1 MKKKRLPLGVQDFRL
16 MREDNNIYI
25 DKTELIYQLLT
36 EGYYYFLSRPRRF
49 GKSLLLSTLKEIF
62 SGSKELFKGLWIEDK
77 WDWSQTHP
85 IVHISFAAAGFK
97 EIGLARSVNSIIN
110 RCAASNNIILTE
122 ESNAFRFRELLEKL
136 NAKKGKV
143 VVLIDEYDKPII
155 DYIDNI
161 PQADENRDILR
172 DFYVVLKD
180 NPQYLRF
187 VFITGITKFSKVS
200 IFSAL
205 NHLTDI
211 TLNDTYASLL
221 GYTQEELE
229 SSFKEYMP
237 QAMKANEMT
246 EPELLD
252 ALKFWY
258 NGYSWDGETKMYNP
272 FSIIN
277 FFNDKSFK
285 NFWFSTGTPTFLTIL
300 ARQQQFYDLSDIEAD
315 QTGFDTFDVDNLNAQ
330 ATMFQTG
337 YLTIKKYD
345 FKNQI
350 YTLSYPNNE
359 VRKAFLAYM
368 IEAYS
373 FVQVNNVS
381 PIVIKMKRAFE
392 RKDIEM
398 VIELVNKMF
407 SNIPYSI
414 FDGTSEKYFH
424 SLMHLLLHYL
434 GTNIESEVNT
444 NKGRLD
450 SVVQTP
456 QYIYILEFKFDKSA
470 QVALDDIE
478 KRGYVEKYSHSQK
491 EIIGVGIN
499 FSSKKKCINEWKI
512 KEPKK

>member
-1 MKKKRLPLGVQDFRL
+1 
-16 MREDNNIYI
+16 
-25 DKTELIYQLLT
+25 LLT

-49 GKSLLLSTLKEIF
+49 GKSLLLSTLAEIF
-62 SGSKELFKGLWIEDK
+62 KGSKELFEGLWIEDK
-77 WDWSQTHP
+77 WDWTKTNP
-85 IVHISFAAAGFK
+85 VIHISFAAVGFK
-97 EIGLARSVNSIIN
+97 EIGL
-110 RCAASNNIILTE
+110 NNAIKGIL
-122 ESNAFRFRELLEKL
+122 NAHAQEYDITLSSEGNAQRFRELLQKIH
-136 NAKKGKV
+136 AKQGRV

-161 PQADENRDILR
+161 PQANENRDILR
-172 DFYVVLKD
+172 EFYIVLKD
-180 NPQYLRF
+180 NQQYLKF
-187 VFITGITKFSKVS
+187 VFLTGITKFSKVS

-211 TLNDTYASLL
+211 SMNDSYAALL

-229 SSFKEYMP
+229 SSFKEYIP
-237 QAMKANEMT
+237 QAMTAHNMT
-246 EPELLD
+246 EPQLLH

-258 NGYSWDGETKMYNP
+258 NGYSWDGKIKMYNP

-300 ARQQQFYDLSDIEAD
+300 VRQQQFYDLEDMETDETA
-315 QTGFDTFDVDNLNAQ
+315 FDTFDVENLNAQ
-330 ATMFQTG
+330 AVMFQTG

-345 FKNQI
+345 FRNQI
-350 YTLSYPNNE
+350 YTLGYPNNE

-368 IEAYS
+368 LEAYS

-381 PIVIKMKRAFE
+381 PTFIKMQRAFE
-392 RKDIEM
+392 RKDLET
-398 VIELVNKMF
+398 VIELINKMF
-407 SNIPYSI
+407 ANIPYQI

-424 SLMHLLLHYL
+424 SLVHLMLHYL
-434 GTNIESEVNT
+434 GTNIESEINT

-470 QVALDDIE
+470 QIALDDIE
-478 KRGYVEKYSHSQK
+478 KRGYTEKYLHSGK
-491 EIIGVGIN
+491 EIIAVGIN
-499 FSSKKKCINEWKI
+499 FSSKKKCIDDWLP
-512 KEPKK
+512 KEISK

>member
-1 MKKKRLPLGVQDFRL
+1 MSKKRLPLGVQDFPL

-36 EGYYYFLSRPRRF
+36 EGYSYILTRPRRF

-77 WDWSQTHP
+77 WDWTKTNP
-85 IVHISFAAAGFK
+85 VVHISFAAAGFK
-97 EIGLARSVNSIIN
+97 EIGLE
-110 RCAASNNIILTE
+110 AAIDEILNFLAIEHNITLTNK
-122 ESNAFRFRELLEKL
+122 SNASRFKELLQKL
-136 NAKKGKV
+136 QAKQGRV

-161 PQADENRDILR
+161 PQANENRDILR

-211 TLNDTYASLL
+211 SMNDGYATLL
-221 GYTQEELE
+221 GYTQSELE

-237 QAMKANEMT
+237 QAMKANDMT
-246 EPELLD
+246 EPQLLD

-258 NGYSWDGETKMYNP
+258 NGYSWDGQTRMYNP

-300 ARQQQFYDLSDIEAD
+300 ARQQQFYDLEDIETD
-315 QTGFDTFDVDNLNAQ
+315 QTAFDTFDVENLNAQ
-330 ATMFQTG
+330 AVMFQTG
-337 YLTIKKYD
+337 YLTVKKFD
-345 FKNQI
+345 FRDQI
-350 YTLSYPNNE
+350 YTLGYPNNE

-381 PIVIKMKRAFE
+381 PTVIKMKRAFE
-392 RKDIEM
+392 AKDIET
-398 VIELVNKMF
+398 VIELINKMF
-407 SNIPYSI
+407 ANIPYQI

-424 SLMHLLLHYL
+424 SLIHLLLHYL
-434 GTNIESEVNT
+434 GTNIESEINT

-470 QVALDDIE
+470 QTALDDIA
-478 KRGYVEKYSHSQK
+478 KRGYAEKYLHSGK
-491 EIIGVGIN
+491 EIIPVGIN
-499 FSSKKKCINEWKI
+499 FSSEKKCIDDWLP
-512 KEPKK
+512 KE